1 MTEMTMVEALNS
13 ALDVEMKRDRRVV
26 LLGEDIGVNGGV
38 FRVTDKLIDKYPDR
52 VLDTPLAEAAIVGCA
67 VGMAINGL
75 RPVAECQFSGFIYP
89 AFQEIVSHMARMRNR
104 SRGTYTCPMV
114 LRAPYSGGI
123 RALEHHSESMEALYA
138 HIQGLKVVI
147 PSSPREA
154 KGLLI
159 ASIRDPD
166 PVLFLEPKKIYRA
179 FKEDVP
185 DGDFVIEVGKANVVQ
200 EGSDV
205 TVVSWGAML
214 HPTLKAVKNMSGISC
229 EVIDVR
235 TISPLDSACIIKS
248 VMKTGR
254 CIIVQEAPRSFGVAS
269 EIIAQIN
276 DKALLYLKAPITRVT
291 GFDVPFPYYKL
302 EDMYLPNE
310 VDIAHAI
317 KTTVE
322 FR

>member
-13 ALDVEMKRDRRVV
+13 ALDAEMRRDESVIV
-26 LLGEDIGVNGGV
+26 LGEDVGVDGGV
-38 FRVTDKLIDKYPDR
+38 FRVTDGLIKKYEGR
-52 VLDTPLAEAAIVGCA
+52 VFDTPLAEAAIVGCA
-67 VGMAINGL
+67 IGMAINGL

-89 AFQEIVSHMARMRNR
+89 AFQEIVSHAARMRNR

-123 RALEHHSESMEALYA
+123 RALEHHSESMEAIYA
-138 HIQGLKVVI
+138 HVQGLKVVI
-147 PSSPREA
+147 PSSPKEA
-154 KGLLI
+154 KGLLS

-185 DGDFVIEVGKANVVQ
+185 DGEFVIDLGKANIVQ

-205 TVVSWGAML
+205 TVISWGAML
-214 HPTLKAVKNMSGISC
+214 HPTLKAVKQMEGISC
-229 EVIDVR
+229 EVIDLR
-235 TISPLDSACIIKS
+235 TISPLDSECIVKS

-254 CIIVQEAPRSFGVAS
+254 CVVIQEAPRSFGVAA

-276 DKALLYLKAPITRVT
+276 DKALLSLKAPIMRVT

-302 EDMYLPNE
+302 EEMYLPND

-317 KTTVE
+317 KTAVE
-322 FR
+322 FK